1 MTRAHEQTY
10 PALYPKG
17 LVEIAADDL
26 EKVFMEAA
34 IRTPLR
40 ERLTGQLRLFIH
52 YLERLGVQGDIWI
65 DGSYATKKPDP
76 QDIDVALVISRPTLV
91 AMPEDDLK
99 RFAELTDPD
108 NRARVRQRW
117 QVDLFVVDG
126 ANQERWDYFFDIF
139 SRNPDAE
146 SAKGIP
152 FIRI

>member
-1 MTRAHEQTY
+1 MPRAHEQTY

-26 EKVFMEAA
+26 ERVFMAPS

-40 ERLTGQLRLFIH
+40 ERLTGQLKLFIR
-52 YLERLGVQGDIWI
+52 YLEGLGVQGDIWI

-76 QDIDVALVISRPTLV
+76 QDIDVALVMSRPTLE
-91 AMPEDDLK
+91 AMPEVDRKRLADLT
-99 RFAELTDPD
+99 APE
-108 NRARVRQRW
+108 NRPRVRRRW
-117 QVDLFVVDG
+117 QIDLYVFDG
-126 ANQERWDYFFDIF
+126 ANQKRWDYFFDIF

-152 FIRI
+152 FVRI